1 MEHRYQGTT
10 CSAKIAIEPNLR
22 KCAHSDRH
30 RSAALYQ
37 GTTLVG
43 PYRGSQRGLQPL
55 RSVFAAMRAQ
65 LSHLGRLRRTL
76 PPKGRIGRLR
86 RTLPPK
92 GRIRRLRRTLP
103 PKGRIRRLRRTL
115 PPKGRIGRL
124 RRTLPPKGRIRRLR
138 RTLPPKG
145 RIGRLRRT
153 LPPKGRIG
161 RLRRTLP
168 PKGRIGRLRRTLPP
182 KGRIRRLRRTLPP
195 KGRIRRLGRTL
206 PPRSAAPFPG
216 VSKQKKPFFRTV
228 LAPYGTFLPTNFRQA
243 AKEIPVVSTSNV
255 RHRADVHADTPAGTR
270 VTSRSKSKEKKRLLK
285 APLECWSSR
294 SLTGIDSNP
303 MVANLG
309 LQSCVVG
316 VQDQEL

>member
-65 LSHLGRLRRTL
+65 LSHL
-76 PPKGRIGRLR
+76 
-86 RTLPPK
+86 
-92 GRIRRLRRTLP
+92 
-103 PKGRIRRLRRTL
+103 
-115 PPKGRIGRL
+115 
-124 RRTLPPKGRIRRLR
+124 
-138 RTLPPKG
+138 
-145 RIGRLRRT
+145 
-153 LPPKGRIG
+153 G

>member
-65 LSHLGRLRRTL
+65 LSHL
-76 PPKGRIGRLR
+76 
-86 RTLPPK
+86 
-92 GRIRRLRRTLP
+92 
-103 PKGRIRRLRRTL
+103 
-115 PPKGRIGRL
+115 
-124 RRTLPPKGRIRRLR
+124 
-138 RTLPPKG
+138 
-145 RIGRLRRT
+145 GRLRRT